1 MIKKIYFAGGC
12 FWGVQAYFSLL
23 EGVITTTTGYANGN
37 KENPTYEEVCT
48 GETDFAETVMV
59 EYDSNTI
66 ALDILLDH
74 FFGIINPTSL
84 NRQGNDIGTQYRTGI
99 YYIDEADREQ
109 IIMKIDAEQRK
120 YPNKIQTEVG
130 RLKNFYEA
138 EEYHQDYLDKNP
150 LGYCHI
156 DLSKAYKK

>member
-66 ALDILLDH
+66 TLDILLDH
-74 FFGIINPTSL
+74 FFGIINPTSI

-99 YYIDEADREQ
+99 YYVDEGDREQ

-120 YPNKIQTEVG
+120 YPDKIQTEVG
-130 RLKNFYEA
+130 KLKNFYEA

-156 DLSKAYKK
+156 DLSKAYRK

>member
-23 EGVITTTTGYANGN
+23 EGVIETKTGYANG
-37 KENPTYEEVCT
+37 KIENPTYEAVCE
-48 GETDFAETVMV
+48 GNTDFAETVMV
-59 EYDSNTI
+59 EYDTNRIT
-66 ALDILLDH
+66 LDILLDH

-84 NRQGNDIGTQYRTGI
+84 NRQGNDIGTQYRTGV
-99 YYIDEADREQ
+99 YYIDEDDRGP

-120 YPNKIQTEVG
+120 YPSKIVTEAAK
-130 RLKNFYEA
+130 LKNFYEA

-156 DLSKAYKK
+156 DLSKAYK

>member
-48 GETDFAETVMV
+48 GDTDFAETVMV

-99 YYIDEADREQ
+99 YYVDEADREQ

>member
-99 YYIDEADREQ
+99 YYVDEADREQ

>member
-23 EGVITTTTGYANGN
+23 EGVIATTTGYANGN

-130 RLKNFYEA
+130 KLKNFYEA

>member
-130 RLKNFYEA
+130 KLKNFYEA

-156 DLSKAYKK
+156 DLSKAYRK

>member
-59 EYDSNTI
+59 EYDSNTV

-99 YYIDEADREQ
+99 YYVDETDREQ

-130 RLKNFYEA
+130 KLKNFYEA